1 MKLSSPCIVSLCVN
15 DKCCGFTCLR
25 RDIAPAFTLASPGER
40 HLESAWTVLSVLSG
54 SQVSKLPPPVSPN
67 PFLPVTVFSPQL
79 LTRSRTE
86 ELGRVGAQRGWK
98 SSVSTVSRPA
108 ASSEEATPGLKKP
121 KWSCCRCCCCCGGG
135 FLKEAVRYWMS
146 RWADLV
152 GYDLQMTFFFLQDKE
167 KEKTGSRTA
176 HLLRRQLKYGER
188 ERERER
194 HSTGDGYWL
203 LIWLLSL
210 SFLSPLSLNFNAL
223 IISSGVKRLLVL
235 F

>member
-121 KWSCCRCCCCCGGG
+121 KWSCCRCCCCCCGG

-146 RWADLV
+146 R
-152 GYDLQMTFFFLQDKE
+152 
-167 KEKTGSRTA
+167 
-176 HLLRRQLKYGER
+176 
-188 ERERER
+188 
-194 HSTGDGYWL
+194 
-203 LIWLLSL
+203 
-210 SFLSPLSLNFNAL
+210 
-223 IISSGVKRLLVL
+223 
-235 F
+235 